1 MPVDVDDGHE
11 EEDVLA
17 VGSSSSSTRG
27 WRRVGTAR
35 LVWPTGAA
43 RCLTCLGQ
51 MILTATS
58 YWKDR

>member
-1 MPVDVDDGHE
+1 MPVVDDGHE

-17 VGSSSSSTRG
+17 ARG

-51 MILTATS
+51 MTLTATG